1 MSLKVISKS
10 GCPYC
15 LKLKDLLKEKDLEF
29 EEVVL
34 DDNDE
39 RQAFYRKWEV
49 NTVPQLFQNG
59 IRIGGYTEILPKIGE
74 IVVNENNNSMQ
85 HSTVYKPFYAPWAV
99 DIAKRHEKIHWIEEE
114 ADLSEDVNQ
123 WKNGKLSNEEKAF
136 ITDILRL
143 FTQSDVIVGQNYYE
157 FLIPKFKN
165 NEIRNMLGSFSARE
179 AIHQRAYALLTDT
192 LGLPDSEYSAFREY
206 ESMKNKADYM
216 LKNDNSSLKGLG
228 LCLAKSVF
236 SEGVLLFASFAMLL
250 NFQRFG
256 KMKGVGKI
264 VEWSQRDEAV
274 TPETE
279 VMLEDG
285 TYKKI
290 KDIKIGEKIL
300 EFDINTQELSF
311 KEVEIIK
318 EVIRDEMYIFESDN
332 FYQEV
337 SPNHRMIFMENGE
350 IKECLAKD
358 FEPSEEKYLIVLED

>member
-1 MSLKVISKS
+1 MSLKIISKT

-15 LKLKDLLKEKDLEF
+15 VKLKELLTSNRLKF
-29 EEVVL
+29 EEVIL
-34 DDNDE
+34 DNTEE
-39 RQAFYRKWEV
+39 RQEFYKKWNV
-49 NTVPQLFQNG
+49 NSVPQLFQNG
-59 IRIGGYTEILPKIGE
+59 IRIGGFSDCESKIQE
-74 IVVNENNNSMQ
+74 IVINETNNSMQ
-85 HSTVYKPFYAPWAV
+85 YSTVYKPFYAPWAV
-99 DIAKRHEKIHWIEEE
+99 ELAKVHEKIHWVEEE

-123 WKNGKLSNEEKAF
+123 WKGNGLSKEEKSF
-136 ITDILRL
+136 ITDVLRL
-143 FTQSDVIVGQNYYE
+143 FTQSDVIVGQNYYDY
-157 FLIPKFKN
+157 LIPKFKN
-165 NEIRNMLGSFSARE
+165 NEIRNMLGSFAARE

-206 ESMKNKADYM
+206 KEMKDKADYM

-256 KMKGVGKI
+256 KMKGMGKI

-290 KDIKIGEKIL
+290 KDIEIGEKIL
-300 EFDINTQELSF
+300 EFDVITQELSF
-311 KEVEIIK
+311 KEVETIK
-318 EVIRDEMYIFESDN
+318 EVIRDEMYIFESDE

-337 SPNHRMIFMENGE
+337 SPNHRMIYMENGE